1 MNPPQYTS
9 ACDPPPCYSI
19 AVGGEITPTPSLDD
33 HLALE
38 SVISA
43 LADDVTND
51 LSQTAAAAAFV
62 TSRRRHCSAQD
73 AQSRRGDRRRRH
85 VSAQDRL
92 RLWSRSDD
100 HPDRTGSD
108 GSGEFRQRCF
118 SFSAL
123 KDAFRRSHDADMLLP
138 ERESLLTGAD
148 TGDDDIDDDLNGT
161 VFASSAAGGAA
172 ADDDVMP
179 CATGLTVGASG
190 SKTNVD
196 SKSNNRSSTHAKLS
210 TRSRPQQVQF
220 QVQILEDV
228 EDLSSNDSL
237 GGGGG
242 SSLSRTLRGA
252 EQRLLRQRH
261 SSAPDRVKALPSK
274 SRRFSGNP

>member
-1 MNPPQYTS
+1 M
-9 ACDPPPCYSI
+9 
-19 AVGGEITPTPSLDD
+19 
-33 HLALE
+33 ALE

-51 LSQTAAAAAFV
+51 LSQSAAAAAFV

-138 ERESLLTGAD
+138 ERESLLTGSDA
-148 TGDDDIDDDLNGT
+148 GDDDIDDLNGT
-161 VFASSAAGGAA
+161 VFASSAGGSAA
-172 ADDDVMP
+172 ADDVMP

-190 SKTNVD
+190 SKTNVE
-196 SKSNNRSSTHAKLS
+196 KSNNRSSTHAKLS

-237 GGGGG
+237 GGGG
-242 SSLSRTLRGA
+242 SSLTRTLRGA

>member
-51 LSQTAAAAAFV
+51 LSQTAATAAFV

-148 TGDDDIDDDLNGT
+148 TGDDDIDDLNGT
-161 VFASSAAGGAA
+161 VFASSAGGSA
-172 ADDDVMP
+172 ADDDIMP
-179 CATGLTVGASG
+179 CATGLTVGATG
-190 SKTNVD
+190 SKPNVE
-196 SKSNNRSSTHAKLS
+196 KSNNRSSTHAKLS

-228 EDLSSNDSL
+228 EDLSSSDSI
-237 GGGGG
+237 GGG

>member
-51 LSQTAAAAAFV
+51 LSQTAAATAFV

-138 ERESLLTGAD
+138 ERESLLTGSDA
-148 TGDDDIDDDLNGT
+148 GDDDIDDLNGT
-161 VFASSAAGGAA
+161 VFASSAGGSA

-179 CATGLTVGASG
+179 CATAGLTVGASG
-190 SKTNVD
+190 SKTNVE
-196 SKSNNRSSTHAKLS
+196 KGNNNRSSNLAKLSS

-237 GGGGG
+237 GGGG